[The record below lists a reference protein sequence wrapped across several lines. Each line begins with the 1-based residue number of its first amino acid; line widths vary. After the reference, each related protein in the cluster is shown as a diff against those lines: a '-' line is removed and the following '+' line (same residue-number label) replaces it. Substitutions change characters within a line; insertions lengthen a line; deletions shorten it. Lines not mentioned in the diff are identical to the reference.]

1 MYNLAEQKLEH
12 TNLHEIAL
20 HEDSFSL
27 TVNTGWHCR
36 LRAWENG
43 ALDTNCR
50 QMWLTTVGLP
60 AGTPTEWSLWISVR
74 RWQTECLTYSN
85 LQHHVAAVTAKT
97 MSRLRSCRGGELGST
112 GCWCS
117 RFSDWAKDHRCGPA
131 RPAVTTRWIFPPT
144 EDVRNFNWT
153 TTGQTEK
160 VRLVREYDLM

>member
-1 MYNLAEQKLEH
+1 MGFPSMYNLAEQKLEH

-85 LQHHVAAVTAKT
+85 LQHHVAAVTVKT
-97 MSRLRSCRGGELGST
+97 MSRLRSCRGGGAGKHWMLMQSFFGLGERPQMWAGPPCRDHTLDIST
-112 GCWCS
+112 HWG
-117 RFSDWAKDHRCGPA
+117 
-131 RPAVTTRWIFPPT
+131 
-144 EDVRNFNWT
+144 
-153 TTGQTEK
+153 
-160 VRLVREYDLM
+160 REEF